1 MKKFRWQLLI
11 IFLTGLVVGFLLLG
25 EQPQPNTVEESKPQT
40 GGVYSE
46 ALIGKLQRLNP
57 LLDFYNSADRDVDR
71 LLYSSLVK
79 FGERGIAE
87 LDLAESWGVSKDGS
101 IYTFTIRPD
110 AKWHDGAPVTNKD
123 VEFTIDMLRKGEG
136 VVPQDL
142 ISFWNSVEVNI
153 SGDKTVQFKL
163 PEPFAPFLDYLT
175 FGILPSHKFSGSNFA
190 DMVASEINI
199 DPVGSGPFQFE
210 RLIVEDDK
218 IIGIVLKAYDDYYG
232 QKPFIEGLVFQYF
245 DEEDTAFQA
254 YKNNEVMGISQI
266 SNQILPEALAEP
278 NLAIYTSRMPQ
289 LSMVLFN
296 LKNQETDFLQNANVR
311 KALLLAI
318 NRQYMI
324 NHLLNG
330 QAIIAD
336 GPVFPETWAYYDG
349 ITHFDYDV
357 QQAQNLLKDEG
368 YILENEGATVRSK
381 DLVKL
386 SFSMIYPDTS
396 LYQQIAEMIQQDWAK
411 IGVEVNLEA
420 VAYDQ
425 LIYERLTDRAYQAA
439 LVDLNL
445 SKSPDPDPYPFWD
458 QVQSSGGQNYS
469 QWNNQTASDYLE
481 QARVSVDLEER
492 TKLYR
497 NFQVIWSEDLPA
509 LPLYY
514 PVYNY
519 GVSRN
524 VLGVSVGP
532 LYDTSDRFETI
543 QNWYFISANKQEPT
557 VESTP

>member
-25 EQPQPNTVEESKPQT
+25 EQPQPNTIEESKPQT

-57 LLDFYNSADRDVDR
+57 LLDFYNSVDRDVDR

-79 FGERGIAE
+79 FAERGIAE

-232 QKPFIEGLVFQYF
+232 QKPFIEELVFQYF
-245 DEEDTAFQA
+245 DDEDNAFQA

>member
-25 EQPQPNTVEESKPQT
+25 EQPQPSAVEESKPQT

-110 AKWHDGAPVTNKD
+110 AKWHDGTPVTNKD
-123 VEFTIDMLRKGEG
+123 VEFTIDMLRQGEG

-142 ISFWNSVEVNI
+142 ISFWNSVEVNV

-190 DMVASEINI
+190 DMVASEMNI

-218 IIGIVLKAYDDYYG
+218 IIGVVLKAYDDYYG
-232 QKPFIEGLVFQYF
+232 QKPFIEEIVFQYF
-245 DEEDTAFQA
+245 DDEDTAFQA

-278 NLAIYTSRMPQ
+278 NLAIYTSREPQ

-318 NRQYMI
+318 NRQYLV
-324 NHLLNG
+324 NQLLNG

-349 ITHFDYDV
+349 ITHFDYDA

-368 YILENEGATVRSK
+368 YILETEGATVRSK

-386 SFSMIYPDTS
+386 SFTMIYPDTS
-396 LYQQIAEMIQQDWAK
+396 LHQQIAEMIQQDWAK

-425 LIYERLTDRAYQAA
+425 LINERLTDRAYQAA

-458 QVQSSGGQNYS
+458 QVQSTGGQNYS

-514 PVYNY
+514 PVYTY

>member
-25 EQPQPNTVEESKPQT
+25 EQPQPNTIEESKPQT

-57 LLDFYNSADRDVDR
+57 LLDFYNSVDRDVDR

-123 VEFTIDMLRKGEG
+123 VEFTIDMLRQGEG

-232 QKPFIEGLVFQYF
+232 QKPFIEELVFQYF
-245 DEEDTAFQA
+245 DDEDNAFQA

-368 YILENEGATVRSK
+368 YILVNEGATVRSK

-396 LYQQIAEMIQQDWAK
+396 LHQQIAEMIQQDWAK

-425 LIYERLTDRAYQAA
+425 LINERLTDRAYQAA

>member
-25 EQPQPNTVEESKPQT
+25 EQPQPNTIEESKPQT

-123 VEFTIDMLRKGEG
+123 VEFTIDMLRQGEG

-232 QKPFIEGLVFQYF
+232 QKPFIEELVFQYF
-245 DEEDTAFQA
+245 DDEDNAFQA

>member
-1 MKKFRWQLLI
+1 
-11 IFLTGLVVGFLLLG
+11 V
-25 EQPQPNTVEESKPQT
+25 
-40 GGVYSE
+40 
-46 ALIGKLQRLNP
+46 
-57 LLDFYNSADRDVDR
+57 
-71 LLYSSLVK
+71 
-79 FGERGIAE
+79 
-87 LDLAESWGVSKDGS
+87 
-101 IYTFTIRPD
+101 
-110 AKWHDGAPVTNKD
+110 
-123 VEFTIDMLRKGEG
+123 
-136 VVPQDL
+136 
-142 ISFWNSVEVNI
+142 
-153 SGDKTVQFKL
+153 
-163 PEPFAPFLDYLT
+163 
-175 FGILPSHKFSGSNFA
+175 
-190 DMVASEINI
+190 
-199 DPVGSGPFQFE
+199 
-210 RLIVEDDK
+210 
-218 IIGIVLKAYDDYYG
+218 
-232 QKPFIEGLVFQYF
+232 
-245 DEEDTAFQA
+245 
-254 YKNNEVMGISQI
+254 
-266 SNQILPEALAEP
+266 
-278 NLAIYTSRMPQ
+278 
-289 LSMVLFN
+289 
-296 LKNQETDFLQNANVR
+296 
-311 KALLLAI
+311 
-318 NRQYMI
+318 
-324 NHLLNG
+324 
-330 QAIIAD
+330 
-336 GPVFPETWAYYDG
+336 
-349 ITHFDYDV
+349 
-357 QQAQNLLKDEG
+357 
-368 YILENEGATVRSK
+368 NEGATVRSK

-396 LYQQIAEMIQQDWAK
+396 LHQQIAEMIQQDWAK

>member
-25 EQPQPNTVEESKPQT
+25 EQPQPNTIEESKPQT

-57 LLDFYNSADRDVDR
+57 LLDFYNSVDRDVDR

-218 IIGIVLKAYDDYYG
+218 IIGVVLNAYDDYYG

-245 DEEDTAFQA
+245 DDEDTAFQA

-278 NLAIYTSRMPQ
+278 NLAIYTSREPQ

-368 YILENEGATVRSK
+368 YILENEDATVRSK

-396 LYQQIAEMIQQDWAK
+396 LHQQIAEMIQQDWAK

-425 LIYERLTDRAYQAA
+425 LINERLTDRAYQAA

>member
-25 EQPQPNTVEESKPQT
+25 EQPQPNTIEESKPQT

-57 LLDFYNSADRDVDR
+57 LLDFYNSVDRDVDR

-232 QKPFIEGLVFQYF
+232 QKPFIEELVFQYF
-245 DEEDTAFQA
+245 DDEDNAFQA

>member
-57 LLDFYNSADRDVDR
+57 LLDFYNSVDRDVDR

-218 IIGIVLKAYDDYYG
+218 IIGVVLKAYDDYYG
-232 QKPFIEGLVFQYF
+232 QKPFIEELVFQYF
-245 DEEDTAFQA
+245 DDEDNAFQA

-396 LYQQIAEMIQQDWAK
+396 LHQQIAEMIQQDWAK

-425 LIYERLTDRAYQAA
+425 LINERLTDRAYQAA